1 MLERKLHLA
10 VRVVYLR
17 TVMKRNTTIFA
28 SSLVLSIS
36 LVASSA
42 MISNAVSTPT
52 IKACAVKKT
61 GDLRMIT
68 GKAKC
73 KKSEKLVS
81 WGIKGSTGARGLA
94 GAPAIP
100 NVTVIDDTA
109 DSWTSI
115 FTGLQSSWDSVSL
128 MQSEPLAAGNYL
140 VLANIEIV
148 TGSESAFCAATTTE
162 NSFGNS
168 GSYRSV
174 PTANTSQAL
183 SFSRYVSVE
192 VGQRMHLRCAGT
204 DPGAEARSGIMT
216 LIPVS

>member
-1 MLERKLHLA
+1 
-10 VRVVYLR
+10 
-17 TVMKRNTTIFA
+17 MKRNTTIFA

-61 GDLRMIT
+61 GDLRIIT
-68 GKAKC
+68 GSAKC
-73 KKSEKLVS
+73 KKTERLVT
-81 WGIKGSTGARGLA
+81 WGTKGPAGARGLAGAQGPA

-109 DSWTSI
+109 DYWTSI
-115 FTGLQSSWDSVSL
+115 FTGPQSSWDSVSL

-148 TGSESAFCAATTTE
+148 TGSERAFCAATTTE
-162 NSFGNS
+162 NSVGS
-168 GSYRSV
+168 PGSYRSV

-192 VGQRMHLRCAGT
+192 EGQRMHLRCGGT
-204 DPGAEARSGIMT
+204 DPGAEAKNGIMT